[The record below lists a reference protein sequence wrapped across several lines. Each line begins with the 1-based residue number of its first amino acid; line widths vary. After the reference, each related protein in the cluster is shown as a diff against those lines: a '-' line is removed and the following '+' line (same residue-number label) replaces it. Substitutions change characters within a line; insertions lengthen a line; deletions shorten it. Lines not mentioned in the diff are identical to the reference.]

1 MLARQAV
8 LVVLSQG
15 VSNDANNHMSYPT
28 KLLFK
33 ASKLVPIMLVGRFVF
48 RRRYHALE
56 WLATLL
62 LVGGLYTV
70 VIADVGGGE
79 LQVTETGYR
88 IIGVSLLGDAFIG
101 FLQEHTMRTM
111 RVRLSGMM
119 AGVYS
124 LASVLVLVAIAA
136 DGRAGEYLRLLC
148 GRPEDLL
155 KPLVYGWLSYI
166 GNCFVQTMIGNYG
179 VLLTVSCLNV
189 RQFSTIM
196 ASYHGF
202 GRLRPKP
209 FGLPQQLG
217 TALVFAGI
225 LVKWAHNV
233 WVLRARPQR
242 AKAD

>member
-1 MLARQAV
+1 
-8 LVVLSQG
+8 
-15 VSNDANNHMSYPT
+15 
-28 KLLFK
+28 
-33 ASKLVPIMLVGRFVF
+33 MLVGRFVF

-124 LASVLVLVAIAA
+124 GSILN
-136 DGRAGEYLRLLC
+136 G
-148 GRPEDLL
+148 
-155 KPLVYGWLSYI
+155 
-166 GNCFVQTMIGNYG
+166 
-179 VLLTVSCLNV
+179 LT
-189 RQFSTIM
+189 
-196 ASYHGF
+196 
-202 GRLRPKP
+202 
-209 FGLPQQLG
+209 
-217 TALVFAGI
+217 
-225 LVKWAHNV
+225 AHRIV
-233 WVLRARPQR
+233 PT
-242 AKAD
+242 

>member
-70 VIADVGGGE
+70 VIADAGGGE

-101 FLQEHTMRTM
+101 LLGDAVPPEQ
-111 RVRLSGMM
+111 
-119 AGVYS
+119 
-124 LASVLVLVAIAA
+124 LVATLQKAEA
-136 DGRAGEYLRLLC
+136 
-148 GRPEDLL
+148 
-155 KPLVYGWLSYI
+155 
-166 GNCFVQTMIGNYG
+166 T
-179 VLLTVSCLNV
+179 
-189 RQFSTIM
+189 
-196 ASYHGF
+196 
-202 GRLRPKP
+202 
-209 FGLPQQLG
+209 
-217 TALVFAGI
+217 
-225 LVKWAHNV
+225 
-233 WVLRARPQR
+233 
-242 AKAD
+242 AKART